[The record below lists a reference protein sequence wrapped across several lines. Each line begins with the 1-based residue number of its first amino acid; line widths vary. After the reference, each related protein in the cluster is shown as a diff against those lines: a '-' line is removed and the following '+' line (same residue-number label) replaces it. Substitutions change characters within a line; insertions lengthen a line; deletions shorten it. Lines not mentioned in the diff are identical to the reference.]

1 MKAILIDTCIWVD
14 VLRGKPVA
22 VSYVQSLE
30 ERPLIS
36 ALAAAELVAGVKG
49 KDEPQRLKALLHS
62 LEVVD
67 VDLTVAELAGQIK
80 AEFGPSHGTCLADAV
95 IAATAQIHKA
105 DLVTLNVKH
114 FPMLNC
120 VRPY

>member
-67 VDLTVAELAGQIK
+67 VDLAVAELAGRIK

-95 IAATAQIHKA
+95 IAATSQIHKA
-105 DLVTLNVKH
+105 NLVTLNVKH
-114 FPMLNC
+114 FPMVDC